1 MRKEQITRIEID
13 LLLEGIL
20 RRRGYDFRN
29 YARSSLRRRLTQGLK
44 RSRLQRLSEMIPAI
58 LHDEGFFNKL
68 LMDLSVT
75 VTEMFRDPHFYRG
88 VREIVIPTLKTYP
101 FVKIW
106 CAGCATGEEVYS
118 MAIILK
124 EEGFYERTQI
134 YATDINTHSL
144 DIARRGV
151 YPLKDIRK
159 FADNY
164 NKSGRKA
171 SLSDY
176 FHANDASAK
185 IHDFLKENILFSHHN
200 LVTDGSFG
208 EMNLV
213 ICRNV
218 IIYFNKTLQNRVL
231 TLFRDSLCHGGFL
244 CLGSK
249 ESLIFSEVNDQFDII
264 SKPEKIFKKKLE
276 AGNWKIETGK

>member
-1 MRKEQITRIEID
+1 MRKEHIAKIEID

-20 RRRGYDFRN
+20 RRYGYDFRN
-29 YARSSLRRRLTQGLK
+29 YARSSLRRRLAQGRK
-44 RSRLQRLSEMIPAI
+44 RSGLNHFSDMISRI
-58 LHDEGFFNKL
+58 LHDEEFFNGL
-68 LMDLSVT
+68 LKDLSVT
-75 VTEMFRDPHFYRG
+75 VTEMFRDPLFYKA
-88 VREIVIPTLKTYP
+88 VREIVIPILKTYP

-118 MAIILK
+118 MAILLK

-144 DIARRGV
+144 ETARRGV
-151 YPLKDIRK
+151 YPLKEIRQ
-159 FADNY
+159 FANNY
-164 NKSGRKA
+164 NKSGEKKA

-176 FHANDASAK
+176 FHANDSSAK
-185 IHDFLKENILFSHHN
+185 IRDSLKENILFSHHN

-218 IIYFNKTLQNRVL
+218 LIYFDKTLQNRVL
-231 TLFRDSLCHGGFL
+231 TLFRDSLCRGGFL

-249 ESLIFSEVNDQFDII
+249 ESLIFSEVNKQFEIV
-264 SKPEKIFKKKLE
+264 SKSEKIFKKKLE
-276 AGNWKIETGK
+276 AGNWDAM